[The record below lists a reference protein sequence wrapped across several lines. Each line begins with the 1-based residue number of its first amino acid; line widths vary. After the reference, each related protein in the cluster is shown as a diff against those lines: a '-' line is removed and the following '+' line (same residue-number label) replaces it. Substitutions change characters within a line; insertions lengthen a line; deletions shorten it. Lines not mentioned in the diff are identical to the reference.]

1 MAWMY
6 LLLAGLTEVVWAL
19 GLKYSEGFTHIPISI
34 VTVVFMIVSFF
45 LFAQALKKIPI
56 GTAYAIFTGIGAA
69 GTAIIGILFLN
80 ESRDWFKLLS
90 LTLLIGGLVGLK
102 LSETETD
109 DEHVDRTTSKNEVNV

>member
-1 MAWMY
+1 MAWIY

-19 GLKYSEGFTHIPISI
+19 GLKYSEGFTHIGYSI

-45 LFAQALKKIPI
+45 LFAKALKNIPI

-80 ESRDWFKLLS
+80 ESKDWFKLLS
-90 LTLLIGGLVGLK
+90 LTLLIGGLIGLK
-102 LSETETD
+102 LSETEAD
-109 DEHVDRTTSKNEVNV
+109 DAHGDSSASKNEVNV